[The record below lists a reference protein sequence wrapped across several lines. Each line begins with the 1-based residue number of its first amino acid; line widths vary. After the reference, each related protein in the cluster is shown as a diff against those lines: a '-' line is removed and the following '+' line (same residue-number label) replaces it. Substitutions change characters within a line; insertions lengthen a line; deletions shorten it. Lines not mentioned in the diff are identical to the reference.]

1 MSILIDQHTPV
12 ILQGFTGDKA
22 TFHARQMIAYGT
34 NVVGG
39 VTPGKGGQQHLE
51 RPVFN
56 TVKDAVRATGATTSL
71 AFVPPAFAA
80 DSLMEAADAGLALVC
95 TITDG
100 IPAQDMMRVKRYLM
114 RYPKDRRTMVVGPN
128 CAGIISAGKAMLGI
142 MPGHIYRRGNVGI
155 VSRSGTLGYEAA
167 AQMNAIGI
175 GQTTSVGIG
184 GDPINGSS
192 FLDHLMLF
200 EQDPETAAVV
210 MIGEIGGPQEAEAS
224 KWVKE
229 HMSKPVIGYVAGLT
243 APKGRRMGHAG
254 AIISTSG
261 DSAAEKAET
270 MRAYGL
276 TVAPSASEL
285 GSTVAEI
292 LRRLPGPRV
301 TG

>member
-1 MSILIDQHTPV
+1 MSILIDEKTPI
-12 ILQGFTGDKA
+12 ILQGFTGEKA
-22 TFHARQMIAYGT
+22 TFHAREMIAYGT

-39 VTPGKGGQQHLE
+39 VTPGKGGQKHLE

-56 TVKDAVRATGATTSL
+56 TVKEAVRATGATTSL

-80 DSLMEAADAGLALVC
+80 DSLMEAADAGLRLVC

-114 RYPKDRRTMVVGPN
+114 RYPRERRTMVVGPN

-142 MPGHIYRRGNVGI
+142 MPGHIYKRGNVGV

-167 AQMNAIGI
+167 AQMNALGI

-200 EQDPETAAVV
+200 EQDPETEAVM

-224 KWVKE
+224 RWVKE
-229 HMSKPVIGYVAGLT
+229 NMSKPVIGYVAGLT

-254 AIISTSG
+254 AIISSAG
-261 DSAAEKAET
+261 DSAAEKTEI
-270 MRAYGL
+270 MKSYGL

-285 GSTVAEI
+285 GSTVGEV
-292 LRRLPGPRV
+292 LRKRPGRR
-301 TG
+301 